1 MDKSHLTLVDPSHA
15 PQGDEAEFTPLPY
28 YPWSERPITVPLD
41 QDECAT
47 ALHLAHGSLPAAA
60 NLLKVPLVRLARM
73 LRSSPRLQR
82 VLDEAYQLTLAKAV
96 SIPIETLFDPNA
108 DARRLE
114 WASTKVLASRL
125 AMGAPLS
132 PAPASSAQSSASL
145 TVSNGNKTFR
155 FRWRTPEDDVI
166 NTTYEEKAS
175 DDSD

>member
-1 MDKSHLTLVDPSHA
+1 MDKTHLTLVNPNDR
-15 PQGDEAEFTPLPY
+15 QGDEAEFTPLPY

-145 TVSNGNKTFR
+145 TMDQNRRTIT
-155 FRWRTPEDDVI
+155 FRWRTDADDTPDR
-166 NTTYEEKAS
+166 NDDAAPS
-175 DDSD
+175 DG